1 MPKVVLI
8 GAVRSAE
15 ITLHKLVH
23 HGFEVALVLGQRPL
37 NKAKVSGLVDM
48 EPFCT
53 EHQIPFIPFTKINQ
67 QDIIEAVK
75 DVQPELI
82 FGIGFSQII
91 GPELLSIPSRGV
103 IGFHPTMLP
112 RGRGRAPIAWL
123 IIKQE
128 DGAANFFLMGQGAD
142 DGPIFVQKPFS
153 VAPSDYA
160 SDVEQKILEAIA
172 EALDEW
178 LPQLK
183 LGKWQPI
190 VQDETR
196 ATYYGK
202 RSPSD
207 GHLNWCNRARDIHR
221 LIRASAPPHPG
232 AYSYFGK
239 YKLII
244 HRASIDEERK
254 FSGVVGRILAEL
266 NGAILVQCGEGA
278 LWLEDFHLTDTEG
291 TVISGVKITVGSS
304 LGYNIEDEIFKIVNR
319 SENG

>member
-1 MPKVVLI
+1 MDKVVLI
-8 GAVRSAE
+8 GAVRSTE
-15 ITLHKLVH
+15 MTLHKLVE
-23 HGFEVALVLGQRPL
+23 HGFEVALVLGQRPA
-37 NKAKVSGLVDM
+37 NRDEVSGLVDM
-48 EPFCT
+48 EPFCLK
-53 EHQIPFIPFTKINQ
+53 HHIPFKPFTKINQ
-67 QDIIEAVK
+67 PEIINEVRNI
-75 DVQPELI
+75 QPDLI

-91 GPELLSIPSRGV
+91 SDELLSIPRKGV

-123 IIKQE
+123 IMNQE

-142 DGPIFVQKPFS
+142 DGPIFVQKPFA
-153 VAPSDYA
+153 VGPNDYA
-160 SDVEQKILEAIA
+160 RDVEHKIVEAIA

-190 VQDETR
+190 VQDEAR

-202 RSPSD
+202 RIPGD
-207 GHLNWCNRARDIHR
+207 GHVNWSNQAKDIHR

-232 AYSYFGK
+232 SYSYFGK

-254 FSGVVGRILAEL
+254 FSGVVGRVLTEL

-278 LWLEDFHLTDTEG
+278 LWLEDFHLTDIEG
-291 TVISGVKITVGSS
+291 TVISDVKITVGSS
-304 LGYNIEDEIFKIVNR
+304 LGYNIEDEIFRLINR
-319 SENG
+319 AENG